1 MQTGSLRA
9 VLILRPLSG
18 AGHLFQGTRM
28 QRKTA
33 ASVLVSIALVAAM
46 LPVASAATTIEPA
59 GYGAHR
65 WLRNPIIVSLS
76 SSLDSLPSNVKAGSD
91 VRAAVRR
98 ALQSWS
104 DDTGIQ
110 FFETTSSNEKISPAN
125 DGDGVNLITISPV
138 NAAEFAQSDAPART
152 RLFFDSGGAIIE
164 ADIALNPAAQF
175 SDDGTIGTY
184 DLESTF
190 AHEVGHL
197 IGLPHSGVIGATMQP
212 RQAQNGVYGLPAFT
226 QRTLSADDL
235 ASVRALYGDSSG
247 YSSISGRLTT
257 NTSGRARSIFGA
269 QMFAEDV
276 ATGNVVG
283 SSVSSTSGSYR
294 VDGLSAGVYRVFAQ
308 PLDGAVEPE
317 EIAAN
322 GPAQTTPLFRSFI
335 ASNTSPTQ
343 SLNVG
348 ANASL
353 KLSFFVFPR
362 TPTLTPRFIGMN
374 GELSTAPLPLRGGDA
389 VTIYVAGEGIDEIA
403 ADGISISSPLIS
415 VVPGSLHEAK
425 FDTPF
430 PAISFDIAICRN
442 IQFGDYTIRLQ
453 TTKGE
458 LAFLPGAITIGSK

>member
-1 MQTGSLRA
+1 MQSRTTA
-9 VLILRPLSG
+9 FVFVLI
-18 AGHLFQGTRM
+18 
-28 QRKTA
+28 
-33 ASVLVSIALVAAM
+33 ALLAVM
-46 LPVASAATTIEPA
+46 LPVPSAASAIDPA

-76 SSLDSLPSNVKAGSD
+76 SSLDSLPANIKVGTD
-91 VRAAVRR
+91 VRAAARR

-104 DDTGIQ
+104 DAAGVQ
-110 FFETTSSNEKISPAN
+110 FLETISTNQRISPAN
-125 DGDGVNLITISPV
+125 DADGVNLITVSPA

-152 RLFFDSGGAIIE
+152 RVFFDSGGAIIE

-190 AHEVGHL
+190 AHELGHL
-197 IGLPHSGVIGATMQP
+197 IGLPHSGIIGATMQP
-212 RQAQNGVYGLPAFT
+212 RQAKNGVYGLPAVT
-226 QRTLSADDL
+226 QRSLSADDI
-235 ASVRALYGDSSG
+235 ASVRALYGEPSG

-257 NTSGRARSIFGA
+257 NTAGRARSIFGA

-276 ATGNVVG
+276 ATGNVAG
-283 SSVSSTSGSYR
+283 SSVSSTSGTYR

-308 PLDGAVEPE
+308 PLDGAVEPDD
-317 EIAAN
+317 IASN
-322 GPAQTTPLFRSFI
+322 GLAQTTPLFRSFI
-335 ASNTSPTQ
+335 ATNTSPSQ

-362 TPTLTPRFIGMN
+362 PPALTPRFIGLN
-374 GELSTAPLPLRGGDA
+374 GELSTAPLPLRAGETF
-389 VTIYVAGEGIDEIA
+389 TIFVAGEGVDEVVW
-403 ADGISISSPLIS
+403 DGISISSPFIS
-415 VVPGSLHEAK
+415 VVPGSLQEAK

-430 PAISFDIAICRN
+430 PAISFEIAVAPT
-442 IQFGDYTIRLQ
+442 IQFGDYSIRLQ

-458 LAFLPGAITIGSK
+458 LAFLPGAITIEK